1 MKRLLGLPVVA
12 ALLAFVFVLPA
23 AAQGPTV
30 MVATDPALGK
40 ILVDGKGM
48 TLYLYSR
55 DTKGVSNCY
64 DACETRWPILRPG
77 ADGKPTGSA
86 DVGGPLSTITRRDG
100 TMQVT
105 YNDIPLYYF
114 QADEKAG
121 DTKGQA
127 SGNVWWVLAP
137 GANQIPPPP
146 AASPSPAPA
155 APAAAPSAPA
165 AAQPS
170 PAAKPAAQPAQAP
183 APAPAAK
190 PAASP
195 APAQA
200 PAALP
205 RTGGTPLGSVLL
217 VFGTGAAGVLATA
230 FGARVLRRG
239 RRRQ

>member
-170 PAAKPAAQPAQAP
+170 RLRSRLPSRPRHRL
-183 APAPAAK
+183 
-190 PAASP
+190 
-195 APAQA
+195 
-200 PAALP
+200 LP
-205 RTGGTPLGSVLL
+205 RLRSRPHRPHRPRRRPPYR
-217 VFGTGAAGVLATA
+217 
-230 FGARVLRRG
+230 ARVARRSA
-239 RRRQ
+239 RSC